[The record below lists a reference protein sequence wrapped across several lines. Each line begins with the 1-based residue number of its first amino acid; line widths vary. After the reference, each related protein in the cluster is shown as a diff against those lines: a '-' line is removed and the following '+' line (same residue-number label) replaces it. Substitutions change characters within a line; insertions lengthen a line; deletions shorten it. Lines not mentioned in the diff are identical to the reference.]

1 MTEQQTLTQ
10 DLAALLVEARALGL
24 TFHTGSAYI
33 SRSYIDKQA
42 DLNQRID
49 EVLAKLNPAPAC

>member
-1 MTEQQTLTQ
+1 MTEQQKLTQ
-10 DLAALLVEARALGL
+10 ELAALLIEARDLGL

-42 DLNQRID
+42 GLNKRID
-49 EVLAKLNPAPAC
+49 EALAKLNPAR